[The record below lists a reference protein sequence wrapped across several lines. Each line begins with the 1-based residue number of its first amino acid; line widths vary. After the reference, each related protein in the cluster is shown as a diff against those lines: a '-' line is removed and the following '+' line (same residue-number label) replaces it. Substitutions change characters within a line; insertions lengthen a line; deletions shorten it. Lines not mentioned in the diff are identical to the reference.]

1 MLFTPLSGINK
12 ECVQTGALGLNDSSE
27 LVQRIEGVV
36 QANGARNEWQV
47 RSDRVMSVKNRR
59 LESEE
64 QSACLFIRR
73 GTTCC
78 QGAPALFTSL
88 GLSLT
93 DYSLGRLNRCVS
105 AEPERAGRRAA
116 SNAEL
121 GRQ

>member
-1 MLFTPLSGINK
+1 MLLTPPSGVNK
-12 ECVQTGALGLNDSSE
+12 ESVQTSTLGSKGSSE

-73 GTTCC
+73 GTTC
-78 QGAPALFTSL
+78 GDVPALFTSL
-88 GLSLT
+88 WLSLT